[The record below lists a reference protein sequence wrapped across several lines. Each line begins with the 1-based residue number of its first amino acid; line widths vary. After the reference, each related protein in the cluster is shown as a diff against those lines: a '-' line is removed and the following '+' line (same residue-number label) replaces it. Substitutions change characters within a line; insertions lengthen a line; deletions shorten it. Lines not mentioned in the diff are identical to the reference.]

1 MRLFVDEKN
10 INMKEYMK
18 KVPLTFLLI
27 FIVVLL
33 PTILFAGS
41 SSSAQKEISWFLL
54 VTSLFGGLGMFLY
67 GMEMMSDGMKMTA
80 GNRMRSI
87 LEKLTSNRFFAV
99 GVGAFVTMVIQSSSA
114 TTVMLVSFVNS
125 GLLSFTQG
133 LGVILGSNIGSTVT
147 AQIVAFKVT
156 DYALALIA
164 AGALMSLFSKKDSTR
179 NIGFVILGFGLL
191 FYGMKVMS
199 DTMKPLRSNPTFNTI
214 LTSFENP
221 FMGILAG
228 AIFTALIQSSS
239 ATTGIVITLASGGS
253 ITLEAGIPL
262 ILGANIGTCVT
273 ALLSGLNA
281 SREAKRVAIGH
292 VTFNLI
298 GVVLFCFWIPTF
310 AEMVAQTSDNIPRQI
325 ANAHTIFNILA
336 TVVFIPFTSHIA
348 SMIIRFFPDQEK
360 TRNIAKPAVL
370 NLNEEVLE
378 HPPVA
383 ISNAQAEIR
392 GVVGLT
398 ERVIG
403 SLVSP
408 FVSDELQTDIE
419 DPDQDFDK
427 GMQVRLD
434 KIEFLN
440 QAILSYLV
448 KISNQDLDNAQSRE
462 VFSLVSVV
470 NYLNSI
476 RNAVSLRFSILLGK
490 KDSLDSGFTEIGQ
503 NELIEYHN
511 KMLKQIKRLG
521 KFFEKYDRKK
531 IEKIMRKG
539 EKYKNLD
546 EKYRIEHI
554 KRISEEESESKPRN
568 QLQLELMDLL
578 KEISI
583 FIDLIASNL
592 LELETI

>member
-1 MRLFVDEKN
+1 
-10 INMKEYMK
+10 MKEYIK
-18 KVPLTFLLI
+18 KVPLTFLLM
-27 FIVVLL
+27 FIIVTL

-41 SSSAQKEISWFLL
+41 SSGAQKEISWFLL

-125 GLLSFTQG
+125 GLLSFAQG

-273 ALLSGLNA
+273 ALLAGLNA
-281 SREAKRVAIGH
+281 SREAKRVAIAH

-310 AEMVAQTSDNIPRQI
+310 AEMVAQTSDNVPRQI

-336 TVVFIPFTSHIA
+336 TVVFIPFTTHIA

-360 TRNIAKPAVL
+360 TRNIEKPAVL
-370 NLNEEVLE
+370 NLDEKVLE

-398 ERVIG
+398 ERVLG

-408 FVSDELQTDIE
+408 FVSDELQADIE

-448 KISNQDLDNAQSRE
+448 KISKQDLDDAQSRE

-476 RNAVSLRFSILLGK
+476 KNAVSLRFSILLGK

-521 KFFEKYDRKK
+521 QFFEKYDRKK
-531 IEKIMRKG
+531 IEKIMKKG
-539 EKYKNLD
+539 EKYKNLE

-554 KRISEEESESKPRN
+554 KRISVEESESKPRN

>member
-18 KVPLTFLLI
+18 KVSLTFLLI

-33 PTILFAGS
+33 PTMLFAGS

-348 SMIIRFFPDQEK
+348 NMIIRFFPDQEK
-360 TRNIAKPAVL
+360 TRNIEKPAVL

-531 IEKIMRKG
+531 IEKIMKKG

>member
-1 MRLFVDEKN
+1 MFVDEKN
-10 INMKEYMK
+10 INMKEYIK
-18 KVPLTFLLI
+18 KVPLTFLLM
-27 FIVVLL
+27 FIIVTL

-41 SSSAQKEISWFLL
+41 SSGAQKEISWFLL

-125 GLLSFTQG
+125 GLLSFAQG

-273 ALLSGLNA
+273 ALLAGLNA
-281 SREAKRVAIGH
+281 SREAKRVAIAH

-298 GVVLFCFWIPTF
+298 GVALFCFWIPTF
-310 AEMVAQTSDNIPRQI
+310 AEMVAQTSDNVPRQI

-336 TVVFIPFTSHIA
+336 TVVFIPFTTHIA

-360 TRNIAKPAVL
+360 TRNIEKPAVL
-370 NLNEEVLE
+370 NLDEKVLE

-398 ERVIG
+398 ERVLG

-408 FVSDELQTDIE
+408 FVSDELQADIE

-448 KISNQDLDNAQSRE
+448 KISKQDLDDAQSRE

-470 NYLNSI
+470 NYLNLI
-476 RNAVSLRFSILLGK
+476 KNAVSLRFSILLGK

-521 KFFEKYDRKK
+521 QFFEKYDRKK
-531 IEKIMRKG
+531 IEKIMKKG
-539 EKYKNLD
+539 EKYKNLE

-554 KRISEEESESKPRN
+554 KRISVEESESKPRN